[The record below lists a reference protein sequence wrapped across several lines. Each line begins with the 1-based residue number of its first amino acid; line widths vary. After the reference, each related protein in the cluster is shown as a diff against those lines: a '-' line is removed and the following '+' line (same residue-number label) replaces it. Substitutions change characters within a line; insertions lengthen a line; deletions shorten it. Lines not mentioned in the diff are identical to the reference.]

1 MNCFYHPD
9 LDATNTCSKCGQAIC
24 SECNYVTGTH
34 PICRTCWDK
43 HVAPHRTGMSS
54 KPAVT
59 SKPRQIS
66 ATKKWDEITT
76 TQVGH
81 GSDLQRQN
89 TGPLA
94 QTSQPR
100 IDSAAM
106 ENTSGLGK
114 AAIVP
119 YEIKGWNWGAFLMTW
134 IWGIGNKVWIALIVF
149 IPVPF
154 LALIMCFVLG
164 AKGNQWA
171 WQRKVWASVED
182 FKRTQRTWRN
192 WGIGLLIVSLI
203 IYALFFILGIWTV
216 GDFAGY
222 TY

>member
-1 MNCFYHPD
+1 MN
-9 LDATNTCSKCGQAIC
+9 
-24 SECNYVTGTH
+24 
-34 PICRTCWDK
+34 
-43 HVAPHRTGMSS
+43 S

-66 ATKKWDEITT
+66 ATKKWDEITARE
-76 TQVGH
+76 VGPVA
-81 GSDLQRQN
+81 DLQRQDM
-89 TGPLA
+89 GILA
-94 QTSQPR
+94 PPSQPR

-164 AKGNQWA
+164 AKGNEWA

-203 IYALFFILGIWTV
+203 VYALFFILGIWTV